1 MSGIYIPVPSMRKLA
16 CASVDI
22 VIVVGSLF
30 LALLIR
36 FGVHTQ
42 SITGYEGLY
51 AKTVLLTLTLVLC
64 FYYNDL
70 YVERAPHTRRELL
83 LQVLQSFVAAGIL
96 LSILYYAVPYLEL
109 GRGLIFLQFTLCMTA
124 FLLWRAT
131 YYWALR
137 RGSLNE
143 NVVVIGTGDAAKEI
157 AREMLNRKHQGYR
170 VLGFLSD
177 DPMEVGVKLVNPSV
191 IGTFDDLCAVVDE
204 QRVDMVVVALE
215 DRRGRLPVNEL
226 LRCKVEGIKVEEA
239 PSFYEMLTGQIPVR
253 NLRPSWLIFSQ
264 GFRKSPLLQN
274 TKRVAEFLAASVCV
288 VIALPVLILS
298 SLLVWLESGRPILY
312 RQERVGQKGD
322 TFTLYKL
329 RTMKQDAEKETG
341 PVWASA
347 DGDPRITRV
356 GRFLRKS
363 RFDELPQLFNVLKGE
378 MSFVGPRPERPWFVD
393 GLRKSIP
400 YYDERHSV
408 KPGITGW
415 AQVRLGYGASV
426 EEMEAK
432 LRYDLYYIKHMS
444 PWLDLMIVLDTVKV
458 ILFGR
463 GAR

>member
-1 MSGIYIPVPSMRKLA
+1 MG
-16 CASVDI
+16 
-22 VIVVGSLF
+22 
-30 LALLIR
+30 
-36 FGVHTQ
+36 
-42 SITGYEGLY
+42 
-51 AKTVLLTLTLVLC
+51 
-64 FYYNDL
+64 
-70 YVERAPHTRRELL
+70 
-83 LQVLQSFVAAGIL
+83 
-96 LSILYYAVPYLEL
+96 
-109 GRGLIFLQFTLCMTA
+109 IFLI
-124 FLLWRAT
+124 WRAT

-143 NVVVIGTGDAAKEI
+143 NVVVIGTGEAAKEI
-157 AREMLNRKHQGYR
+157 AREMLRRKNQGYQ

-177 DPMEVGVKLVNPSV
+177 DPMEVGVQLVNPSV

-215 DRRGRLPVNEL
+215 DRRGKLPVNEL
-226 LRCKVEGIKVEEA
+226 LRCKVEGIRVEEA

-264 GFRKSPLLQN
+264 GFRKSPLLRN
-274 TKRVAEFLAASVCV
+274 TKRVAELMAASVGV
-288 VIALPVLILS
+288 VIALPILLLS

-347 DGDPRITRV
+347 DRDPRITRV

-363 RFDELPQLFNVLKGE
+363 RFDELPQLFNVLRGE
-378 MSFVGPRPERPWFVD
+378 MSFVGPRPERPHFVD
-393 GLRKSIP
+393 DLRKTIP

-415 AQVRLGYGASV
+415 AQVRLGYGSSV

-444 PWLDLMIVLDTVKV
+444 PWLDLMILLDTAKV